1 MSITPILIECDEK
14 CSFFGRP
21 QSVEKLGCR
30 HQPSMLTNIVETL
43 NDAGQHLRKL
53 KKFQILPSCA
63 NFGIILVKL
72 LV

>member
-30 HQPSMLTNIVETL
+30 HQPSTLTNIVETL
-43 NDAGQHLRKL
+43 NDAGQHLRK
-53 KKFQILPSCA
+53 
-63 NFGIILVKL
+63 
-72 LV
+72 